1 MTGRVKLAVA
11 VAVGA
16 CAAGAGT
23 AAMAGGT
30 DELRERLSGYEEVPA
45 VSTEGSG
52 RFQARVHSGPDA
64 IAYRLRYRDLESDV
78 TQAHIHFGQ
87 RAVDGDI
94 SVFLCS
100 NLGNGPLG
108 TQACP
113 AAPATIKGTIG
124 PENVI
129 GPTGQGIGAG
139 EFDELLRAIDAGI
152 AYVNV
157 HSTGFPAGEIRA
169 QLEPRD

>member
-11 VAVGA
+11 VAAGA

-23 AAMAGGT
+23 AAMAGGA
-30 DELRERLSGYEEVPA
+30 DELRERLTGYEEVPA

-52 RFQARVHSGPDA
+52 RFQARVHSGRDA

-87 RAVDGDI
+87 RAVNGGI

-113 AAPATIKGTIG
+113 AAPATIEGTIG

-129 GPTGQGIGAG
+129 GPTGQGIAAG
-139 EFDELLRAIDAGI
+139 EFDELVRAIDAGA

-157 HSTGFPAGEIRA
+157 HSTGFPGGEIRA
-169 QLEPRD
+169 QLEERD